1 MFSISSI
8 NKNVLNYLYNCTTL
22 FCKHLQTIGYI
33 VNFNIFGLSN
43 SSLGLIY
50 LIMESKRQQKFAGVI
65 QEDLAAI
72 FQREGMTFLPNT
84 LVTITKVRVTPD
96 LALARVFLSFF
107 NNTNTQVALQT
118 IKLHASEIRYKLGA
132 RIKDQVRIIPQ
143 LEFFIDDTSE
153 YVERMDKIFDKIHK
167 EESSSDNE

>member
-1 MFSISSI
+1 
-8 NKNVLNYLYNCTTL
+8 
-22 FCKHLQTIGYI
+22 
-33 VNFNIFGLSN
+33 
-43 SSLGLIY
+43 
-50 LIMESKRQQKFAGVI
+50 MESKRQQKFAGVI

-107 NNTNTQVALQT
+107 NNANTQTALQT

-167 EESSSDNE
+167 EESPSGNE